1 MKLPS
6 ILLPLVGSL
15 FFAVPDARAEAL
27 SIAIPEIQAHN
38 NDTTV
43 DPALDAAL
51 IKKLQKTPLP
61 YKGYRLIQKHAVQI
75 AQDEDKTLQLSEGY
89 SLALKATKEGAALK
103 LDVSIF
109 RKEKK
114 VFGPLSLVPERSPT
128 LLGPVKLKDGD
139 MLLAIIATQ

>member
-1 MKLPS
+1 MNLRS
-6 ILLPLVGSL
+6 ILLALAGSL
-15 FFAVPDARAEAL
+15 LLVVPDARAEKL
-27 SIAIPEIQAHN
+27 SIAVTEILAHN
-38 NDTTV
+38 NDDTV

-61 YKGYRLIQKHAVQI
+61 YKGYRLIKQHAVQI

-89 SLALKATKEGAALK
+89 SLALKATEEGAALK

-139 MLLAIIATQ
+139 MLLAIMAVQ